1 MPEISKFYGIIVSLY
16 WYDHNPPHVHFTYGE
31 YECSISVF
39 DRVVDG
45 EAPAKV
51 IAKVNEWMNL
61 HEAEILSLWEK
72 AQKGDKLGRIEP
84 LKEQGGSTMLKI
96 VDAEYVKEYELLITF
111 NDGSRKLAD
120 LKPYL
125 TGEVFSE
132 LLDREKFVQYGL
144 NGYTIEWV
152 NGADLAPE
160 FLYDIGIAA

>member
-1 MPEISKFYGIIVSLY
+1 
-16 WYDHNPPHVHFTYGE
+16 
-31 YECSISVF
+31 
-39 DRVVDG
+39 
-45 EAPAKV
+45 
-51 IAKVNEWMNL
+51 
-61 HEAEILSLWEK
+61 
-72 AQKGDKLGRIEP
+72 
-84 LKEQGGSTMLKI
+84 MLKI

-132 LLDREKFVQYGL
+132 LLDRDKFVQYGL